1 MHKSFLVIISITFS
15 VFVYFWQQNT
25 SIRFAYKISSLQAD
39 YNKINAE
46 NDILR
51 LKINSIL
58 ALDKMYK
65 IASEKGLLH
74 LDEKSIVYIS

>member
-1 MHKSFLVIISITFS
+1 MHKTFLVIISITFS

-25 SIRFAYKISSLQAD
+25 SVRFAYKISSLQAD

-65 IASEKGLLH
+65 IASEKGLSR